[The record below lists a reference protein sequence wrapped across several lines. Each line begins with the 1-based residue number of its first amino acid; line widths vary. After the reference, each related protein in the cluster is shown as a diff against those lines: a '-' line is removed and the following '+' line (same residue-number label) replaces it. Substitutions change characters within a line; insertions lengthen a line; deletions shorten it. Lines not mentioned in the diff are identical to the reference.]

1 MTNPSKPKSTTTAR
15 SSADVLAELN
25 KVPEE
30 MRVFWVN
37 YLNAIEV
44 RRGLREMAVHQCLS
58 WKGGSTTHNQNQQI
72 TQLMAFQNSEHASRL
87 ASSEAIVAAME
98 GHSYLK
104 KAETTVKPL
113 LAALAEAQE
122 ELKLIKESATTMLAT
137 TNKNKE
143 LLALMDNK
151 SHKNVQEEL
160 SKGRAEL
167 ILKY

>member
-1 MTNPSKPKSTTTAR
+1 MTNPSKPKQTTTAR

-37 YLNAIEV
+37 YLNAIEL

-58 WKGGSTTHNQNQQI
+58 WKGGSTPHNQNQQI
-72 TQLMAFQNSEHASRL
+72 TQLIAFQNSEHASRL
-87 ASSEAIVAAME
+87 AASEAIVSAME

-122 ELKLIKESATTMLAT
+122 AEAEVQRQAEAKRIELEQAKQDATAKAVADVEKQFAT
-137 TNKNKE
+137 K
-143 LLALMDNK
+143 
-151 SHKNVQEEL
+151 
-160 SKGRAEL
+160 
-167 ILKY
+167 